1 MTARRPIRLHIERL
15 VVDGLP
21 LTPAQAARLHA
32 ALEREL
38 ARLLVHGGDP
48 SAWSS
53 AGAAQVAAAPAVTW
67 DAARP
72 HQLGR
77 ALARSVFAS
86 LNGSPRDP
94 AAAADRGAPHPPASR
109 GPSPGGRS

>member
-1 MTARRPIRLHIERL
+1 MTARPIRLHIERL

-21 LTPAQAARLHA
+21 LTPAQAARLQA

-48 SAWSS
+48 
-53 AGAAQVAAAPAVTW
+53 GARHAEAARAVAAAPAVTW
-67 DAARP
+67 DASRP

-77 ALARSVFAS
+77 ALARNVFAS
-86 LNGSPRDP
+86 LNGSLPRD
-94 AAAADRGAPHPPASR
+94 AAATDRGAPHPPTSR
-109 GPSPGGRS
+109 GSSPGGRT

>member
-1 MTARRPIRLHIERL
+1 MTARPIRLHIERL

-21 LTPAQAARLHA
+21 LTPAQAARMQA

-38 ARLLVHGGDP
+38 ARLLAHGDP
-48 SAWSS
+48 AAWR
-53 AGAAQVAAAPAVTW
+53 AGAVHAIAAAPVTPVTW
-67 DAARP
+67 DASRP

-86 LNGSPRDP
+86 LGGSPPRD
-94 AAAADRGAPHPPASR
+94 AAAAGRGAPEPPTSR